1 MPREGGHRGNFRK
14 SASLIPFFK
23 ITFKIL
29 GKGGKWKKKNKQS
42 KHSLTN
48 KVMKAISMISYF

>member
-14 SASLIPFFK
+14 SARFIPFFL

-42 KHSLTN
+42 KHSLTQVFFYLPI
-48 KVMKAISMISYF
+48 K